1 MHGSPALIAWVT
13 FGVVPTLAQLAGLA
27 VVMLGFWLALR
38 R

>member
-1 MHGSPALIAWVT
+1 VPGLTLLIAFLT